1 LKLALVIHRYGQDI
15 AGGSEA
21 HCRGLALEL
30 RKRHEVEVFTT
41 TARDYLSWRNE
52 YPRGDDAEDGIRVHR
67 YPITRGRDLKRFA
80 EISDVVFSGAH
91 QRSDEERWIV
101 ENGPRCPELVEAV
114 RGRPDIDFFLCYSYR
129 YFTGI
134 KGALAAGSRA
144 ILVPTAEDD
153 PAIGLAVFAELF
165 RSVRGFL
172 YLTPEEQQLI
182 ERTAGSRLSPGR
194 VIGSGLNVHP
204 SGPEPRRAMNAPD
217 SYVLYAGRIDR
228 NKGVDVLFRYYAW
241 LADEW
246 SDCPPL
252 LLVGHPVLDIP
263 AHPKIRH
270 MGYVSEAQKSSLI
283 EGAGVVI
290 MPSRYES
297 LSMIVLEAWA
307 LSRPV
312 LANGACAV
320 LEGQCRRSNGGLFY
334 RDYAEFRLMLGA
346 LMKDGPLRED
356 LGAQGEAYV
365 TANYSWEKAARETE
379 ELLATLLAAEKP
391 A

>member
-1 LKLALVIHRYGQDI
+1 LKLALVIHRFGAEV

-30 RKRHEVEVFTT
+30 RKRHDVEILTT

-52 YPRGDDAEDGIRVHR
+52 YAPGETTEDGIRIRR
-67 YPITRGRDLKRFA
+67 YAIAKGRDLKRFA
-80 EISDVVFSGAH
+80 EVSDLVFHGAH
-91 QRSDEERWIV
+91 SRGDEERWIV

-114 RGRPDIDFFLCYSYR
+114 RGRSDINFFLCYSYR
-129 YFTGI
+129 YYTGI
-134 KGALAAGSRA
+134 KSALAAGSRA

-153 PAIGLAVFAELF
+153 PAIALEVFADLF

-172 YLTPEEQQLI
+172 FLTPEEQQLI
-182 ERTAGSRLSPGR
+182 ESAAQSRLGPGR
-194 VIGSGLNVHP
+194 VIGSGLNAHR
-204 SGPEPRRAMNAPD
+204 SGADPRRAMNAPD

-228 NKGVDVLFRYYAW
+228 NKGVDVLFRYYLW

-246 SDCPPL
+246 PECPPL
-252 LLVGHPVLDIP
+252 VLVGHPVLDIP
-263 AHPKIRH
+263 RHPKIRH
-270 MGYVSEAQKSSLI
+270 MGYVSDAEKSSLI
-283 EGAGVVI
+283 EGADVVI

-312 LANGACAV
+312 LANAACAV

-334 RDYAEFRLMLGA
+334 RDYAEFRLMFRS
-346 LMKDGPLRED
+346 LMKDAQLRSD
-356 LGAQGEAYV
+356 LGAQGQAYV

-379 ELLATLLAAEKP
+379 GLLTELAGEKP

>member
-1 LKLALVIHRYGQDI
+1 LKLALAIHRYGAEV

-30 RKRHEVEVFTT
+30 RKRHDVEILTT

-52 YPRGDDAEDGIRVHR
+52 YEPGEAVEDGIRVRR
-67 YPITRGRDLKRFA
+67 YPISKGRDLKRFA
-80 EISDVVFSGAH
+80 EISDLVFNGVH
-91 QRSDEERWIV
+91 DREDEEQWIV

-114 RGRPDIDFFLCYSYR
+114 RDRSDVDYFLCYSYR

-134 KGALAAGSRA
+134 NSALAAGPRA

-153 PAIGLAVFAELF
+153 PAISLAIFADLF
-165 RSVRGFL
+165 RSVHGFL
-172 YLTPEEQQLI
+172 YLTPEEQRLI
-182 ERTAGSRLSPGR
+182 ERAAPGRLSPSR
-194 VIGSGLNVHP
+194 VIGSGLNVHR
-204 SGPEPRRAMNAPD
+204 SGADPRRAMNAPD

-228 NKGVDVLFRYYAW
+228 NKGVDVLFRYYLW

-246 SDCPPL
+246 PDCPPL
-252 LLVGHPVLDIP
+252 VLVGHPVLDIP
-263 AHPKIRH
+263 EHPKIRH
-270 MGYVSEAQKSSLI
+270 MGYVSDAEKSSLI
-283 EGAGVVI
+283 EGADVVI

-312 LANGACAV
+312 LANAACAV

-334 RDYAEFRLMLGA
+334 RDYAEFRLMLRS
-346 LMKDGPLRED
+346 LMKDTQLRDD
-356 LGAQGEAYV
+356 LGAQGAAYV
-365 TANYSWEKAARETE
+365 TANYSWEKAAQETE
-379 ELLATLLAAEKP
+379 DLLSELRAAEK